1 MSDVDP
7 GWDQIQSRLFIK
19 LARQAYNSG
28 KYVEAVNWFLQVPFR
43 APEAVTDVQDEMRGE
58 REAWLEDFALA
69 WDVRRSPL
77 LDKYMLISAHAA
89 SVARVDQDVLRREP
103 EQVGGSLLRPESGLH
118 SSRIGRRE

>member
-1 MSDVDP
+1 MDP

-28 KYVEAVNWFLQVPFR
+28 KYVEAVNWFLQEPFR

-103 EQVGGSLLRPESGLH
+103 EQVGGNLLRPESGLY
-118 SSRIGRRE
+118 SSRTGRRE